1 MRTNPYG
8 LFSNLPKRFVKMS
21 LNKSDRT
28 SVYLTKINPGKA
40 IPSFTQKGIANQGPG
55 VVGEVP
61 VIVNAIH
68 VLLSVSFFRYIINTI
83 VTRLPYQVHSSVQ
96 FNFFKRITVL
106 ARLFEVPPCTFRFIS
121 LTPSEVAQLKGMGL
135 QQDLTNTNLF
145 VGSPPAHH
153 LAEIN
158 ALRPVTDHVRPGH
171 LNFEAFFAWI
181 YLMKGIQIFTTA
193 KRVLISNGMNI
204 TYKPEEAVAKGEN
217 GSLRGINGGAVK
229 IVKADLD
236 VIPCTGRIV
245 LAPPDKDYSS
255 LQGCFSEVSDGPK
268 FGNGIFFPF
277 FNGMNTADKTTSY
290 SVFARI
296 FAGCLSTEA
305 ENESVLMN
313 RIRAGARQLSFSR
326 SGMVLAHIYRCF
338 DISNDVPSS
347 TVTILTKGNTYVGC
361 VVEGEFS
368 VTMYGTQY
376 TAGDVSEEVGR
387 VDLLASQCQE
397 VCSKINSY
405 EDSDGDK
412 PFNFKS
418 SDFATSRMALHSFNS
433 INQALFT
440 DATIEEVIE
449 ILEKI
454 EYNDE
459 YPAITQDTILKAVRY
474 MSTGQFSEIAGY
486 PAYLGGGVLKN
497 KDRIYEALSMFGPR
511 VPTCNY
517 GDKGSL
523 FFNFPAVGK
532 QDMNTVKEKG
542 VRPLHYFP
550 FKEKPIGVA
559 AVEWSNMI
567 SKGMIAIEK
576 GRKGRK
582 EFTNLHSTVTTIGTD
597 PHFTEM
603 YELLKG
609 MANDAR
615 SAGEQ
620 SGKRKRGRDDDNEG
634 GNKRAKTVAADLDI

>member
-1 MRTNPYG
+1 
-8 LFSNLPKRFVKMS
+8 MS

-61 VIVNAIH
+61 VIVNAAH
-68 VLLSVSFFRYIINTI
+68 VLLSLSFFRYIVFTLISQSPYRVTI
-83 VTRLPYQVHSSVQ
+83 TTN

-106 ARLFEVPPCTFRFIS
+106 AKSFEVPPCTFRFIS

-135 QQDLTNTNLF
+135 QQDMTNTNLF

-153 LAEIN
+153 LAELN

-181 YLMKGIQIFTTA
+181 YLMKGIQIFTTV
-193 KRVLISNGMNI
+193 KRVLVSTGMNI
-204 TYKPEEAVAKGEN
+204 TYAASEVVEQG
-217 GSLRGINGGAVK
+217 GSGVLRMLDGGAR
-229 IVKADLD
+229 D
-236 VIPCTGRIV
+236 VTGVELGFIPCTGNIL
-245 LAPPDKDYSS
+245 LAPPAKDYS
-255 LQGCFSEVSDGPK
+255 LLMGNYAEVTQGPTFD
-268 FGNGIFFPF
+268 NGIFFPF

-290 SVFARI
+290 SVFSRI
-296 FAGCLSTEA
+296 FAGCLSEEA

-326 SGMVLAHIYRCF
+326 SGMVLAHIYKCF

-361 VVEGEFS
+361 VIEGTFS

-387 VDLLASQCQE
+387 VDLMASQCQE
-397 VCSKINSY
+397 VCSKINAY
-405 EDSDGDK
+405 EDADGDN

-433 INQALFT
+433 IDQGLFT
-440 DATIEEVIE
+440 DDTIEEVIN

-459 YPAITQDTILKAVRY
+459 YPAITQDNILKAVRF

-497 KDRIYEALSMFGPR
+497 KDRVYEALSMFGPR
-511 VPTCNY
+511 APTCNY
-517 GDKGSL
+517 GDKGSM

-532 QDMNTVKEKG
+532 QDTNIVKVQG

-559 AVEWSNMI
+559 ATEWSNMI

-582 EFTNLHSTVTTIGTD
+582 EFTNLHSTVVTVGTD
-597 PHFTEM
+597 PHFSEM

-620 SGKRKRGRDDDNEG
+620 MGKRKRGREDEGEG
-634 GNKRAKTVAADLDI
+634 GSKRAKTVAADMDI